1 VTVMM
6 TGENASI
13 GGVVLHCCMGSFDS
27 ASSSRAKVDAP
38 LRMTGLEK
46 ALALAGGCGQNYLGC
61 WAQVP
66 DNSTGENQAYSDKLS
81 AA

>member
-1 VTVMM
+1 MPRLWCGAALLHGVLRLRVFF
-6 TGENASI
+6 ASEE
-13 GGVVLHCCMGSFDS
+13 DT
-27 ASSSRAKVDAP
+27 P
-38 LRMTGLEK
+38 LRMTSLEK
-46 ALALAGGCGQNYLGC
+46 ALALAGGGGQNYLGG